1 MAIDFSRLDI
11 SLDKFNAESSG
22 TYNIGH
28 LKLSSDGTS
37 VYRTNNH
44 KTFTLFNNTK
54 ISSEEALAVKF
65 AFCKALLT
73 QRPSQGLLFS
83 EGVALDPN
91 DSTSKLFFGGEMGG
105 GSIKHAYALS
115 FAKDGSLN
123 ISCRATQENFSM
135 MMLFGGTADGEGTV
149 PVMPG
154 KGSKVDAT
162 MSLKIDTAELD
173 RLAGIDF
180 SKFDDKGLSE
190 KYADKNLQHRY
201 SDRTLLGNDF
211 MLDDSKITCT
221 STYKLTI
228 N

>member
-28 LKLSSDGTS
+28 L
-37 VYRTNNH
+37 
-44 KTFTLFNNTK
+44 
-54 ISSEEALAVKF
+54 
-65 AFCKALLT
+65 
-73 QRPSQGLLFS
+73 
-83 EGVALDPN
+83 
-91 DSTSKLFFGGEMGG
+91 
-105 GSIKHAYALS
+105 
-115 FAKDGSLN
+115 
-123 ISCRATQENFSM
+123 
-135 MMLFGGTADGEGTV
+135 DGEGTV

-162 MSLKIDTAELD
+162 MSLKIDMSELD

-180 SKFDDKGLSE
+180 SKFDDKGVSE

-201 SDRTLLGNDF
+201 SDRTLLGEGF

>member
-1 MAIDFSRLDI
+1 MRSF
-11 SLDKFNAESSG
+11 
-22 TYNIGH
+22 
-28 LKLSSDGTS
+28 
-37 VYRTNNH
+37 
-44 KTFTLFNNTK
+44 
-54 ISSEEALAVKF
+54 ALVV
-65 AFCKALLT
+65 
-73 QRPSQGLLFS
+73 RHH
-83 EGVALDPN
+83 VRV
-91 DSTSKLFFGGEMGG
+91 
-105 GSIKHAYALS
+105 
-115 FAKDGSLN
+115 AKDGSLN

-135 MMLFGGTADGEGTV
+135 MMLFGGTADGEGSV

-154 KGSKVDAT
+154 KGSKVEAT
-162 MSLKIDTAELD
+162 MNLKIDTAELD

-180 SKFDDKGLSE
+180 SKFDDKGVSE

>member
-1 MAIDFSRLDI
+1 
-11 SLDKFNAESSG
+11 
-22 TYNIGH
+22 
-28 LKLSSDGTS
+28 
-37 VYRTNNH
+37 
-44 KTFTLFNNTK
+44 
-54 ISSEEALAVKF
+54 
-65 AFCKALLT
+65 
-73 QRPSQGLLFS
+73 
-83 EGVALDPN
+83 
-91 DSTSKLFFGGEMGG
+91 
-105 GSIKHAYALS
+105 
-115 FAKDGSLN
+115 
-123 ISCRATQENFSM
+123 M
-135 MMLFGGTADGEGTV
+135 MMLFGGTADGEGSV

-154 KGSKVDAT
+154 KGSKVEAT
-162 MSLKIDTAELD
+162 MNLKIDTAELD